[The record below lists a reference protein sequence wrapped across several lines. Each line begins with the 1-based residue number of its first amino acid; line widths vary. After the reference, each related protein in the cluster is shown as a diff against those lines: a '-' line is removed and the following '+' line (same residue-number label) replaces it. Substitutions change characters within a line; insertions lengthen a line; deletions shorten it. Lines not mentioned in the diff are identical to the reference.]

1 MTHGLGLKNGLL
13 KLSAYALGLV
23 GVVVGGV
30 LALFFAA
37 TVVVMAVLATA
48 LFGAPTPVLRAR
60 RPPRAHAGPRGRGL
74 DAHPLGPTPVP
85 SRRAETPPRP
95 GRRAVG

>member
-37 TVVVMAVLATA
+37 TVVVMAVIATA
-48 LFGAPTPVLRAR
+48 LIGATMLVMPAR
-60 RPPRAHAGPRGRGL
+60 RTARVHTPAGNGLIEAHRVGHTWVAYGWNEPRR
-74 DAHPLGPTPVP
+74 
-85 SRRAETPPRP
+85 
-95 GRRAVG
+95 

>member
-1 MTHGLGLKNGLL
+1 MSNGLGLKNGLL

-37 TVVVMAVLATA
+37 TVVVMAVIASALIGAT
-48 LFGAPTPVLRAR
+48 LLVMRAR
-60 RPPRAHAGPRGRGL
+60 RTARVRTAGGAGVLEAHRVGHTWVAYGWNEPRR
-74 DAHPLGPTPVP
+74 
-85 SRRAETPPRP
+85 
-95 GRRAVG
+95 